1 MDPFVTKIK
10 EQLKSNEDFLIQREF
25 LANTSVVLLGLTTM
39 LDIVKTRE
47 LLHKLSES
55 IIKQGE
61 PSEEIWSMIGE
72 VKEENIMNA
81 ITSIYEGNLII
92 HIYNT
97 REYIVMVPVKKEQS
111 RSISPPTNENVLQGA
126 MNSFI
131 EDIDSN
137 IGLIRK
143 QINTDGLCVNTF
155 STGSNIE
162 KKVSLLYIKTF
173 ADKDLVDKISW
184 HIENNNN
191 LEIND
196 LQGLSKTL
204 HFSGWDTVSR
214 YNTTEIP
221 SSALEFL
228 KEGRVILF
236 IDQMPYAIILPN
248 LLWDMFAVQ
257 NDRNF
262 PVPIMIAIRIL
273 RVLGVL
279 ITLIFPSLY
288 VALVSV
294 NPEILQIDLA
304 LTVAL
309 SREGIPYPALV
320 EILFMLVVLELILEA
335 SIRLP
340 KAVGPTITMVGGII
354 LGQAVVEASLVSNLL
369 IIILAATTIA
379 NSTIVGIQNQVS
391 IRLHKYLM
399 VILAGMFGLLGIT
412 SGIVFLCA
420 YYASINTF
428 GISYVHINL
437 KRNDS

>member
-10 EQLKSNEDFLIQREF
+10 EQLKSNDDFLIQREF
-25 LANTSVVLLGLTTM
+25 LANTSVVLLGLTSM
-39 LDIVKTRE
+39 VDIVKTRE
-47 LLHKLSES
+47 LLHKLAES
-55 IIKQGE
+55 IMKQGKS
-61 PSEEIWSMIGE
+61 SEEIWSMIGE
-72 VKEENIMNA
+72 VKEEDIMNA

-92 HIYNT
+92 HINNT
-97 REYIVMVPVKKEQS
+97 REYIVMDPVKKELS

-236 IDQMPYAIILPN
+236 IDQIPYAIILPN
-248 LLWDMFAVQ
+248 LLWDMFVVQ

-279 ITLIFPSLY
+279 ITLIFPGLY

-354 LGQAVVEASLVSNLL
+354 LGQAVVQASLVSNLL

-428 GISYVHINL
+428 GTSYVHINL